1 MTAHTNGANTV
12 TEDEFLKSMI
22 TLVYSTDGILSDH
35 LLDLIFLFFFKLKY
49 SWFMLLWWL
58 SG

>member
-1 MTAHTNGANTV
+1 MTAHTNGANAV

-35 LLDLIFLFFFKLKY
+35 LLDFIFFFLFKLKY
-49 SWFMLLWWL
+49 S
-58 SG
+58 